1 MSSILQ
7 SFYSFFT
14 ERFVQTSKTLYERT
28 MHTEL
33 IETINEV
40 GEKRYIEIPTNN
52 YNSRREKLQIL
63 LKKSQSLFNFCLK
76 SKKNDDDDDDD
87 EDMSYELVNL
97 IERVRMSLY
106 RNDDIT
112 PLFAQYEEI
121 KRYYKKGS
129 MSTVNLSMG

>member
-1 MSSILQ
+1 
-7 SFYSFFT
+7 
-14 ERFVQTSKTLYERT
+14 

-40 GEKRYIEIPTNN
+40 GEKRYIEIPKNN
-52 YNSRREKLQIL
+52 YDMRREKIENL
-63 LKKSQSLFNFCLK
+63 LKKSQKLLSFCLK
-76 SKKNDDDDDDD
+76 SKKNDDN

>member
-1 MSSILQ
+1 
-7 SFYSFFT
+7 
-14 ERFVQTSKTLYERT
+14 
-28 MHTEL
+28 
-33 IETINEV
+33 
-40 GEKRYIEIPTNN
+40 
-52 YNSRREKLQIL
+52 
-63 LKKSQSLFNFCLK
+63 
-76 SKKNDDDDDDD
+76 
-87 EDMSYELVNL
+87 MSYELVNL